1 MTWTEFGW
9 APPTHFGKVS
19 IEQQLVKLQATL
31 RFEGLK
37 VSGGSGLTA
46 ARQLTSAGLHAARQ
60 VACGEVSTLVIVAA
74 GVVVVFAS

>member
-1 MTWTEFGW
+1 M
-9 APPTHFGKVS
+9 ALDLPPIGEPKP
-19 IEQQLVKLQATL
+19 LVFYRK
-31 RFEGLK
+31 RVILK